1 MDDENPNDDRQMLMP
16 EEDVF
21 GLNFIESQKPYYFD
35 CVNDDFLNLQL
46 LEKSDQ
52 SSCYLKHKDSL
63 CIGFKI
69 TNKPKINIYC
79 EFTFYPSSK
88 TGKYL
93 PRPTFKKMGDE
104 LKEKET
110 QKEKII
116 IDFKDS
122 DDAENF
128 WKVIG
133 FFYEYKNLV
142 DLNEFQD
149 SYAVFDKNKHLVA
162 FETKAHADKIREIQQ
177 LVLNTN
183 LSDQEMQSILKSNKV
198 HNLQIFNDLLEKR
211 LDYLEYGTQY
221 CASKIQSEEA
231 VWQHF
236 LSTNNWI
243 LGLNV
248 DIRFLQEL
256 ITEAHIGIS
265 NIRGQGASKTD
276 ILAIHDYTVLIELK
290 RPSTKIFTDKKVNT
304 ARAGTWSFSQDFID
318 GISQCLAQKNQW
330 LTSFDKKCDGIP
342 LNNGSFINTIR
353 NIDPKVVF
361 IIGNKKEEFPQ
372 DQPGQDICS
381 KRDTFESFRRNSR
394 NVDIIT
400 YDELYERAFIIV
412 HGKSH

>member
-35 CVNDDFLNLQL
+35 CFNDNLLNLKL
-46 LEKSDQ
+46 LEKRDK
-52 SSCYLKHKDSL
+52 SSCYLIYADSL

-79 EFTFYPSSK
+79 ELTFYPSSK

-128 WKVIG
+128 WKIIG
-133 FFYEYKNLV
+133 FFYKYKDLV
-142 DLNEFQD
+142 DLNEFQE
-149 SYAVFDKNKHLVA
+149 SYSVSDKHKHLIE
-162 FETKAHADKIREIQQ
+162 FETKEHAYRIKEIQQ
-177 LVLNTN
+177 LILNTN
-183 LSDQEMQSILKSNKV
+183 LSDQDIQLILKSNKLC
-198 HNLQIFNDLLEKR
+198 NLKIFDDLLKKN
-211 LDYLEYGTQY
+211 LSYSDYREQHDNVKG
-221 CASKIQSEEA
+221 QSEEA

-236 LSTNNWI
+236 LSTNDWI

-256 ITEAHIGIS
+256 MPEVHIGIS
-265 NIRGQGASKTD
+265 DIRGQGGSKAD

-290 RPSTKIFTDKKVNT
+290 KPSTKIFTDSKSDT
-304 ARAGTWSFSQDFID
+304 ARAGTWSFSRDFID

-330 LTSFDKKCDGIP
+330 LTSFEQKTKDITWNKGV
-342 LNNGSFINTIR
+342 SIR
-353 NIDPKVVF
+353 NIDPKVIF
-361 IIGNKKEEFPQ
+361 IIGNKTEEFPQ
-372 DQPGQDICS
+372 DSLDQNIYS

-400 YDELYERAFIIV
+400 YDELYKRAAAIV
-412 HGKSH
+412 HGKSN